1 MLVPNGKLVYAI
13 HLSRVSTPSN
23 VNGGSKIDKDGA
35 TVVIEAGG
43 VVVVAMAS
51 QNIIVKENQPVSI
64 VK

>member
-1 MLVPNGKLVYAI
+1 MLVPNGKFVYAI
-13 HLSRVSTPSN
+13 YLSRVSTPSN

-35 TVVIEAGG
+35 TAVIEAGG

-64 VK
+64 LK